1 MKKFNW
7 YLKNEEEI
15 IKYECRFDEEELK
28 ILKLKVQ
35 CVCSIFRPEEFV
47 GTRLPEYLDKSW
59 EIRDVISVPTG
70 DYWDGDFGNWGY
82 VYLYSYN
89 RAHPPYLVHI
99 IDDLIKEDYSKIVD
113 VYLKRGINDNILQAE
128 VDACVLELKSV
139 KEQNIDEKIKKLD
152 ELKQLMKTV
161 AINSSKESVAPY
173 YDNLINMFQLKRLG
187 NVSVEEFNKMIKF
200 FDLNIDDLIIIDNKN
215 LCMNLGSKVK
225 EM

>member
-215 LCMNLGSKVK
+215 LCMNLDSKVK

>member
-28 ILKLKVQ
+28 KLKLKVQ
-35 CVCSIFRPEEFV
+35 CACSIFRPEEFV
-47 GTRLPEYLDKSW
+47 GTRLPEYLDKNW
-59 EIRDVISVPTG
+59 EVRDVISVPTG
-70 DYWDGDFGNWGY
+70 DYLDGDFGNWGY

-128 VDACVLELKSV
+128 VDACILELKSI

-152 ELKQLMKTV
+152 ELKELMKTV
-161 AINSSKESVAPY
+161 SINSSKESVVPY
-173 YDNLINMFQLKRLG
+173 YDKLINMFQLKRLG
-187 NVSVEEFNKMIKF
+187 NVSVEEFSKMIKF
-200 FDLNIDDLIIIDNKN
+200 FDLNINDLIIIDNKN